1 MLALLAAGGALD
13 ARSADQRTALH
24 RATGNGIEEILEALL
39 AGSCWGSASGCSGGG
54 QRRGRH
60 YSAATGCMC
69 RPCRCD
75 PGASCRR
82 HRRGF
87 PRVGRDEGGKTGLQW
102 AARHGKKKTMVA
114 LLRAGA
120 KLDARD
126 GLLATSL
133 QVATVEDHDVITLR
147 RCGRCSLPA
156 RLWMPAMSTG
166 IRRCTLLRIMATSRR
181 CGSCLAVLA
190 AGAAA
195 DARNALGMTPLG
207 CN

>member
-1 MLALLAAGGALD
+1 MEGTTPLQRAACAGHVAVIQALLA
-13 ARSADQRTALH
+13 
-24 RATGNGIEEILEALL
+24 
-39 AGSCWGSASGCSGGG
+39 
-54 QRRGRH
+54 
-60 YSAATGCMC
+60 
-69 RPCRCD
+69 
-75 PGASCRR
+75 
-82 HRRGF
+82 
-87 PRVGRDEGGKTGLQW
+87 VGTDVDSRDEGGKTGLQW
-102 AARHGKKKTMVA
+102 AARHGKKKAMVA